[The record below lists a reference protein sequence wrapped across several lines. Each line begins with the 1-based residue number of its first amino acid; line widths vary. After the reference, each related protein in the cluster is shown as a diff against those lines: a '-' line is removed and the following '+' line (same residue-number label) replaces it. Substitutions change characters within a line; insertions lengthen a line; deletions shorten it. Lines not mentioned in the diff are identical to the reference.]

1 MAKKPYESGYEDRLN
16 GMMDKIINRK
26 EFNYD
31 FNADPL
37 YQNYKDQYTKL
48 GNEAAQNAVANASAL
63 TGGYG
68 NTYAATAG
76 AQANQQYLTALNNV
90 IPSLYNNALN
100 QYNAEGNRLKDAYG
114 MLQDAEARKY
124 AQYRDDVADDQWQQS
139 FDENNRQWQQN
150 FDYNKAWN
158 QQNFESDNSWK
169 QKDYDQRL
177 REYQNAV
184 DQWLQTF
191 NYNQGRDAV
200 ADQQWR
206 DQFDYSKGRD
216 AVADAQWREQF
227 DYGKGRDTVADQQ
240 WQTEFDENLRRWNIT
255 NWELLAAMEAAQN
268 PQPVSE
274 GGGGGGEYVE
284 PAATTTT
291 QKSTTTGKK
300 KNSETNDTSNTV
312 EKATS
317 SLYTTPEDRVKTAV
331 INNKLDQAVADAVNE
346 GLIPND
352 DKSMMDLRNQLA
364 RQRSILLR

>member
-68 NTYAATAG
+68 NSYAATAG

-100 QYNAEGNRLKDAYG
+100 QYNAEGDRLKDAYG

-158 QQNFESDNSWK
+158 QQNFDSDNSWK

-191 NYNQGRDAV
+191 DYNKGRDAV

-274 GGGGGGEYVE
+274 GGGGGGYVA
-284 PAATTTT
+284 PAEQTTTVYRGG
-291 QKSTTTGKK
+291 GKK
-300 KNSETNDTSNTV
+300 DDGEPKLSDSAQTNISRISTDAKRARNGNEDT
-312 EKATS
+312 
-317 SLYTTPEDRVKTAV
+317 EDAGKQFGRVLDGYVRADRITEQDADLLMKRFM
-331 INNKLDQAVADAVNE
+331 NNE
-346 GLIPND
+346 I
-352 DKSMMDLRNQLA
+352 
-364 RQRSILLR
+364 

>member
-68 NTYAATAG
+68 NSYAATAG

-158 QQNFESDNSWK
+158 QQNFDSDNAWK

-274 GGGGGGEYVE
+274 GGGGGYVE
-284 PAATTTT
+284 PAAETTTT
-291 QKSTTTGKK
+291 RKSGGGNNNNTGSK
-300 KNSETNDTSNTV
+300 EAVVGELYDALSNKTKYGT
-312 EKATS
+312 EKSDAM
-317 SLYTTPEDRVKTAV
+317 AQ
-331 INNKLDQAVADAVNE
+331 IVADAVNNGTIKKE
-346 GLIPND
+346 EVSEVLEEAKKANQ
-352 DKSMMDLRNQLA
+352 RNRIALKN
-364 RQRSILLR
+364 ILME